1 MKRLAVYCGS
11 AMPVDPIHVEAARH
25 VGRTLASQGI
35 GVVYGGGRLGLM
47 GAVADAALAA
57 GGEVIGVIPE
67 ALVGA
72 EVAHRGCTQLHVVQT
87 MHQRK
92 ALFSDLSDGF
102 VTLPGGVGTMDE
114 LWEAISWAQLGYHGK
129 PVGLLNV
136 AGFYDPL
143 IAFNRQMID
152 AGFIR
157 AQHAGILIHADAIER
172 LLERMAAYQPHEP
185 IFAMKADRL

>member
-11 AMPVDPIHVEAARH
+11 ALPADPAFVGAARL
-25 VGRTLASQGI
+25 VGRTLAGRGI
-35 GVVYGGGRLGLM
+35 GIVYGGGRLGLM
-47 GAVADAALAA
+47 GAVADAALEA
-57 GGEVIGVIPE
+57 GGEVIGVIPD
-67 ALVGA
+67 ALIEA
-72 EVAHRGCTQLHVVQT
+72 EVAHRGCTELRVVQT

-92 ALFSDLSDGF
+92 ALFTDLSDGF

-114 LWEAISWAQLGYHGK
+114 LWEAISWAQLGYHAK

-136 AGFYDPL
+136 AGFYDLL
-143 IAFNRQMID
+143 IAFHRQMIS

-157 AQHAGILIHADAIER
+157 AQHAGILIHADEIGR
-172 LLERMAAYQPHEP
+172 LLDQMADYRPHEP